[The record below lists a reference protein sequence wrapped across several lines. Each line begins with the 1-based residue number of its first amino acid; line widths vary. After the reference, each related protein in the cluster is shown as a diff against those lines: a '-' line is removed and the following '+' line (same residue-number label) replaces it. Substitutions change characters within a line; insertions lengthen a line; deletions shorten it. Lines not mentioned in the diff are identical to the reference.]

1 MRRERLYFFKAA
13 AFLSACLLF
22 MACEIF
28 FRAAALIFRRG
39 LAAASGACSCGS
51 CRAATGAPFVAV
63 RGVPLIPEFHEFLFD
78 PSLLRFQSFD
88 REFHEPAVLDHKA
101 ALLVGV

>member
-1 MRRERLYFFKAA
+1 MRLYYFNAA

-39 LAAASGACSCGS
+39 FAAGSGACSCGS
-51 CRAATGAPFVAV
+51 CRAATGALF
-63 RGVPLIPEFHEFLFD
+63 PEFHEFLFD
-78 PSLLRFQSFD
+78 PGLLRFQSFD
-88 REFHEPAVLDHKA
+88 REFHESAVLDHKA
-101 ALLVGV
+101 ALLRWSLRLLGLIAA